1 MFKSKKQKSELKKIE
16 KQDSFYEAE
25 DDDDLNLGD
34 NTAEMNDSEYNRR
47 VTEEIAKRKSLAKAI
62 PVPKAS
68 PVSSK
73 AVTANAFSIKSPANN
88 ISPVAKGVTSAKNG
102 FVAAQSPKTPAV
114 SQKNTPAKAS
124 AASTPISSRPNTAPS
139 TPVTSATSPRP
150 DGFATPSLVRASNVA
165 SRPNSA
171 TSTPRNIPSRNGFV
185 ADPKG
190 LQQLVSMGF
199 SYPASTLALMKNDNR
214 IDLATEYLLE
224 RSDDEINKLL
234 ALESAGAAN
243 SAKKAASSNGER

>member
-1 MFKSKKQKSELKKIE
+1 MFTLFKSKKQKSELKKIE

-25 DDDDLNLGD
+25 DDDDLNLGN
-34 NTAEMNDSEYNRR
+34 NTEMSDAEYNRK
-47 VTEEIAKRKSLAKAI
+47 VTEEITKRKSLAKAI

-73 AVTANAFSIKSPANN
+73 AATANAFSSKSPANN
-88 ISPVAKGVTSAKNG
+88 ISPVAKGVASTKNG
-102 FVAAQSPKTPAV
+102 FVIAQSPKTAPV
-114 SQKNTPAKAS
+114 SQRNTPAKTSAS
-124 AASTPISSRPNTAPS
+124 STPISSRPNTAPS
-139 TPVTSATSPRP
+139 TPVTSAASPRP
-150 DGFATPSLVRASNVA
+150 DGFATPPLVRASNVA

-171 TSTPRNIPSRNGFV
+171 TSTPRTIPSRNGFV
-185 ADPKG
+185 ADTKG

-234 ALESAGAAN
+234 ALES
-243 SAKKAASSNGER
+243 